1 MAGKGLFGE
10 TGVLDFVL
18 LDELSENALYNNLVQ
33 RYKSDFIYV
42 RKQKNKIYSKKK
54 KKSCK
59 KIFFSTSISIEIQM
73 EIYLLFN

>member
-42 RKQKNKIYSKKK
+42 RIQLKTKR
-54 KKSCK
+54 
-59 KIFFSTSISIEIQM
+59 KIFFEISFLED
-73 EIYLLFN
+73 